1 MFEGLKALEHGG
13 PSLARRGSAIQH
25 FPNPQPKNEIM
36 TMKLTNDTRSRLLI
50 WLALAA
56 LMAATRGQQ
65 FAPLGQHLP
74 DASLAVFFLAG
85 FYLGS
90 LRSFLALFAFATL
103 IDLTAIGWGG
113 VSGYCLT
120 PAYWLLVPAYGSV
133 WAAGRWYAGRHQV
146 APSTLPVL
154 AGALLVGGLAA
165 EAFASGGFYLL
176 SGRFAEVS
184 LVGLGH
190 SLVDYLPGTLLA
202 LFAYVGL
209 GALVHL
215 SLMPRRSLD
224 RIPR

>member
-1 MFEGLKALEHGG
+1 ML
-13 PSLARRGSAIQH
+13 
-25 FPNPQPKNEIM
+25 
-36 TMKLTNDTRSRLLI
+36 TMNLSNDTRSRLLVGI
-50 WLALAA
+50 AIAA

-85 FYLGS
+85 LYLGRLWVFS
-90 LRSFLALFAFATL
+90 ALFAFATL

-133 WAAGRWYAGRHQV
+133 WAAGLWYAGRHQGSV
-146 APSTLPVL
+146 ATLPVL
-154 AGALLVGGLAA
+154 AGALLVGGVAA
-165 EAFASGGFYLL
+165 EAFASGGFYIF
-176 SGRFAEVS
+176 SGRFAELS
-184 LVGLGH
+184 PVGLGQ

-202 LFAYVGL
+202 LFFYVGL
-209 GALVHL
+209 AALVKI
-215 SLMPRRSLD
+215 SLMTRRRMG